1 MQGQEFWGTKMSISK
16 PVLGVTLARGGSK
29 GVPGKHLR
37 LLAGR
42 PLIDYTLDIV
52 KEIKEIDYYLVST
65 NSEEIRSHVLKKGV
79 NAPFLRP
86 ESLSTDTASSVS
98 ALQHAV
104 NFVENDIDIRFSY
117 VVELMATNPLK
128 DAHDVSSCINRLENE
143 NLDAVIAVNQIF
155 DHHPARVKRIENGL
169 LLDFCVPEI
178 PESRRQD
185 LVPRAYVRSG
195 AIYALTREMLVKK
208 GLRYGTNKCG
218 AHLLPPEK
226 AINIDSEQDFHY
238 AEYLLNRRQNA

>member
-1 MQGQEFWGTKMSISK
+1 MSIGK

-42 PLIDYTLDIV
+42 PLLDYTLDIV
-52 KEIKEIDYYLVST
+52 RDIKEIDYYLVST
-65 NSEEIRSHVLKKGV
+65 NSEEIRAHVIKKGF

-86 ESLSTDTASSVS
+86 ESLSTDTASSVA

-104 NFVENDIDIRFSY
+104 AYVENDINIEFSY
-117 VVELMATNPLK
+117 VVEIMATNPLK
-128 DAHDVSSCINRLENE
+128 DANDVRSCINRLEND

-155 DHHPARVKRIENGL
+155 DHHPARVKKIENGL
-169 LLDFCVPEI
+169 LVDFCVEEV

-185 LVPRAYVRSG
+185 LEPKAYVRSG
-195 AIYALTREMLVKK
+195 AIYALTREMLVER
-208 GLRYGTNKCG
+208 GLRYGTNKCY
-218 AHLLPPEK
+218 AHILPPHK
-226 AINIDSEQDFHY
+226 AVNIDSEQDFNY
-238 AEYLLNRRQNA
+238 AEFILNKGKNV